1 MARLGFEGDSDNEF
15 DLSEVSYRFPVSE
28 QAIAYIYAIG
38 GSLTDFIDELNSVIG
53 DIDDTGTSSISRF
66 GQHNP
71 IYRQGGSS
79 GVGLTYEL
87 GDSGSISVGYVADD
101 ADDPE
106 SGIGGGS
113 YGAIAQLTFT
123 PSEAVG
129 IGLTYVRSYNR
140 LDTGTGSD
148 RANDPFDDESNKV
161 IANSYGM
168 ELNFQISPAFTLGGW
183 VAFTQAIADDLSG
196 NPEANIF
203 NYAAT
208 LAFPDLGKEGN
219 LGGIVIGQPP
229 KVIDNDFQVGRRE
242 YKEKD
247 SSLHLEAFYIFR
259 ATDNIAITPGLLV
272 IINPEHDKNNDTV
285 YVETIRTTFTFW
297 AGLNNGLRCFLPV
310 RLKLLE

>member
-1 MARLGFEGDSDNEF
+1 MRSPAFRLSFE
-15 DLSEVSYRFPVSE
+15 LSESAFPEQLWCDRYLYCIKKTYAYERVKHLKPAQFKRFW
-28 QAIAYIYAIG
+28 
-38 GSLTDFIDELNSVIG
+38 
-53 DIDDTGTSSISRF
+53 
-66 GQHNP
+66 
-71 IYRQGGSS
+71 
-79 GVGLTYEL
+79 GVTHE
-87 GDSGSISVGYVADD
+87 
-101 ADDPE
+101 
-106 SGIGGGS
+106 
-113 YGAIAQLTFT
+113 TFDQMV
-123 PSEAVG
+123 E
-129 IGLTYVRSYNR
+129 IVRC
-140 LDTGTGSD
+140 
-148 RANDPFDDESNKV
+148 ANDPFDDESNKV

-183 VAFTQAIADDLSG
+183 VGFTQAIADDLSG

-229 KVIDNDFQVGRRE
+229 KVIDNDFNVGRRE
-242 YKEKD
+242 YKDKD

-272 IINPEHDKNNDTV
+272 IINPEHDKNNNTV
-285 YVETIRTTFTFW
+285 YVGTIRTTFTFW